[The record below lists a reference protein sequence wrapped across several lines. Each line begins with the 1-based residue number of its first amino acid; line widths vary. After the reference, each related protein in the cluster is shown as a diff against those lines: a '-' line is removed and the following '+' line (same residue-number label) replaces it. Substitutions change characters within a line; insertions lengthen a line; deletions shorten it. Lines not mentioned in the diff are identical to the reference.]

1 MSVRAPLPEL
11 LDIDEVRPVDETDQV
26 VFDEVRE
33 VLERHGALQRFGLTL
48 LHKHFDISEDEVL
61 VETIHADSRTLTLR
75 PKELVDSGNAVE
87 TSWRLDDPV
96 ARQRCESM
104 CIPIRGREGQ
114 VFHDRQHFTT
124 S

>member
-1 MSVRAPLPEL
+1 MVGSSSLPRL
-11 LDIDEVRPVDETDQV
+11 PDIEEVRPVDATDQV

-48 LHKHFDISEDEVL
+48 LHQHFGLEDREIL
-61 VETIHADSRTLTLR
+61 AECIDKEHRTLTLQPALITDTR
-75 PKELVDSGNAVE
+75 GGIE

-96 ARQRCESM
+96 AQRRCEVV
-104 CIPIRGREGQ
+104 CEPIPQQYGGGHNRN
-114 VFHDRQHFTT
+114 HYTT